1 VTKSKWL
8 VRAALVSFAAV
19 LTSTA
24 ASAHLVTRTDP
35 NDTEGPMD
43 ILQSSFQ
50 HENGK
55 FILSFKTAG
64 NWGRNDVVLQNGD
77 VQCFI
82 NEDFWLDTKNDSDA
96 DYRVVWQW
104 DSVDERMEAT
114 LYAWPSGNR
123 IRRVPFTK
131 TEKILT
137 VKVPRDD
144 ISVNKNRVGWR
155 AYAARL
161 ETCPDND
168 PAFDYAPDQ
177 TGFYHHTFG

>member
-1 VTKSKWL
+1 VTKSKPL
-8 VRAALVSFAAV
+8 VRVALVLVAAI

-24 ASAHLVTRTDP
+24 ASAHLVIKTDP

-43 ILQSSFQ
+43 ILQSTFD
-50 HENGK
+50 HHDGK
-55 FILSFKTAG
+55 FFVSFKTQG
-64 NWGRNDVVLQNGD
+64 TWSRNDVVVQNGSA
-77 VQCFI
+77 QCSI
-82 NEDFWLDTKNDSDA
+82 NQDFWLDTKNDSGE
-96 DYRVVWQW
+96 DYRVQWLW

-131 TEKILT
+131 TERALT

-144 ISVNKNRVGWR
+144 IVVNKNRIGWR
-155 AYAARL
+155 VYAARL

-177 TGFYHHTFG
+177 PGFYHHTSG